1 MATTKKLVQPKVRL
15 TLVKP
20 FFFKNPISFIRGEF
34 ETIVDVYDARTK
46 KYVPAQLEVIRV

>member
-1 MATTKKLVQPKVRL
+1 VATTKKLVQPKVRL